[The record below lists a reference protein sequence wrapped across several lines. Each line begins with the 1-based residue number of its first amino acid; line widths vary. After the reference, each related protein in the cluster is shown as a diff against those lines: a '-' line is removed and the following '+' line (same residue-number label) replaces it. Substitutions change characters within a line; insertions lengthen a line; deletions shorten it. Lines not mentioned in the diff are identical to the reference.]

1 MNDNESFYNNIMDE
15 NKKAIVYIY
24 KRNKLHDDN
33 DSKTYSLEF
42 VGLYSGKIIQE
53 NNSSIFIPDEIDEE
67 HNIGNKFINLSDSK
81 CLDSEYV
88 YAFPYY
94 LNLDEDQN
102 LNEQDIE
109 DLINNKSIEAN
120 IIANYDLFQAYF
132 TDNNSLTTCYN
143 DPENEDDP
151 IAINTDNCEGII
163 TILSNEYVK
172 IAEISA
178 LLKDL
183 YDADIEIKKAS
194 EPLDVRS
201 DELYNLIT
209 KKIICQNEHIK
220 SIVATIVKNQKITN
234 SKLKDNILICGPTG
248 VGKSELFK
256 CIKEHTDIPISIDDS
271 YQFTGEGIVIKNI
284 SDMLYELYKNAD
296 GDLSKAE
303 RGIIVIDELDKKL
316 SECAQ
321 ADLYLSYID
330 SLLKISEGCKYQIQT
345 SDEEFEIDTSFISF
359 IFSGG
364 FSGINHLN
372 DNCKKM
378 GFISN
383 DDKPCV
389 EDYKEKLL
397 IKYGIKKEF
406 LDNVKLIIFN
416 NLCENDL
423 FKILNESEISLL
435 LLYKQFYEE
444 NGISFIY
451 DDKCTEAIA
460 KKALELG
467 IGAKGIKKVLDYAF
481 ELINYEVFSNDGYT
495 NLTIFPEIVDDN
507 KKYIL
512 K

>member
-24 KRNKLHDDN
+24 KRNKLSEDN
-33 DSKTYSLEF
+33 DTKTYSFEF
-42 VGLYSGKIIQE
+42 VGLSLGKIIE
-53 NNSSIFIPDEIDEE
+53 DNNNNIFIPDNNAEDKNDE
-67 HNIGNKFINLSDSK
+67 NVFRSIGDSK
-81 CLDSEYV
+81 YLDDEYV
-88 YAFPYY
+88 YSFPYY
-94 LNLDEDQN
+94 ININDEEN
-102 LNEQDIE
+102 IE
-109 DLINNKSIEAN
+109 DLINNKTIESSIVSG
-120 IIANYDLFQAYF
+120 YDLFQAYLAN
-132 TDNNSLTTCYN
+132 NNSLTTCYN
-143 DPENEDDP
+143 DSENEDDP

-220 SIVATIVKNQKITN
+220 SIVSTIVKNQKITN

-316 SECAQ
+316 SDCAQ
-321 ADLYLSYID
+321 PDLYSSYLD
-330 SLLKISEGCKYQIQT
+330 SLLKVSEGCKYQIQT
-345 SDEEFEIDTSFISF
+345 PDEEFEIDTSFISF
-359 IFSGG
+359 IFAGG
-364 FSGINHLN
+364 FNGIDHLN
-372 DNCKKM
+372 DKCKKM
-378 GFISN
+378 GFISK
-383 DDKPCV
+383 DDKPCLD
-389 EDYKEKLL
+389 DYKEKLL
-397 IKYGIKKEF
+397 VKYSIKKEF

-416 NLCENDL
+416 NLYEKDL
-423 FKILNESEISLL
+423 CKILNESEISLL

-444 NGISFIY
+444 NGINFIY
-451 DDKCTEAIA
+451 DDKCTEVIA

-495 NLTIFPEIVDDN
+495 DLTIFPEIVNDN
-507 KKYIL
+507 KKYVL